1 MKKKNNTIENQMIIR
16 KLLRSKFAS
25 YEIPST
31 IYFLDNIEKSFSR
44 KLNFDEMLSKFYLN
58 KN

>member
-1 MKKKNNTIENQMIIR
+1 MKKNNTVANQMIIK

-31 IYFLDNIEKSFSR
+31 IYFLDNFKKSFS
-44 KLNFDEMLSKFYLN
+44 

>member
-1 MKKKNNTIENQMIIR
+1 MIIK

-31 IYFLDNIEKSFSR
+31 IYFLDNFKNLSK
-44 KLNFDEMLSKFYLN
+44 KLNFDEMLSRFNLN